1 MYTLEYCGPNAYPS
15 IVFNHNGMENPIE
28 IRRAYIMRT
37 SHDTYVVRDGNVV
50 ADADFTSCI
59 EDAAPIDV

>member
-1 MYTLEYCGPNAYPS
+1 
-15 IVFNHNGMENPIE
+15 
-28 IRRAYIMRT
+28 MRT

-59 EDAAPIDV
+59 EDAAPIDVRVFAYAKQVRVNEITSFHNETAFPYLCPKRF